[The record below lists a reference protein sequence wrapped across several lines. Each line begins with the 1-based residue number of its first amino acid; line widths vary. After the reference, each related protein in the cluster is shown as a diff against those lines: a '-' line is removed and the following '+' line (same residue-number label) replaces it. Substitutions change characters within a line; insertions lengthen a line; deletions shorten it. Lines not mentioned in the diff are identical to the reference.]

1 MVEVCLLAGGVGAAK
16 LLKGLA
22 KIADVTVIGNVGDD
36 VEMFGLHISPD
47 LDILMYTLAGIV
59 DPVKG
64 WGIKGDTFNCLS
76 MLARYGEETWF
87 RLGDMDLATHILRTK
102 MLREGMKLSGVQ
114 EELCRRLGVNTRIIP
129 VTDDYLRTFVDTEI
143 GLLPFQEYF
152 VKMKF
157 DVKVKDVLYKG
168 AEKAR
173 PAKGVLESLMEAK
186 GIIVAPSNPLLSIGP
201 ILAVKGIREALRAQR
216 VVAISPIVGGRALKG
231 PADRIM
237 RDLGIR
243 ADPVGVAQLYSDFLD
258 VLILDQADEGFVKEV
273 EGMGIKAVTTDTVMD
288 SLEKSVKLAEV
299 AVREL

>member
-1 MVEVCLLAGGVGAAK
+1 MEEVCLLAGGVGAAK
-16 LLKGLA
+16 LLRGLVRVA
-22 KIADVTVIGNVGDD
+22 EVTAIGNVGDD

-76 MLARYGEETWF
+76 MLAKYGEETWF
-87 RLGDMDLATHILRTK
+87 RLGDMDLATHILRTR
-102 MLREGMKLSGVQ
+102 MLREGKKLSEVQ
-114 EELCRRLGVNTRIIP
+114 EELCRRLGVSTRIIP
-129 VTDDYLRTFVDTEI
+129 ATDDYLRTFVDTEV

-157 DVKVKDVLYKG
+157 DVKVKAVLYRG
-168 AEKAR
+168 AENAR
-173 PAKGVLESLMEAK
+173 PAKGVMESLKRAN
-186 GIIVAPSNPLLSIGP
+186 GVIIAPSNPLLSIGP
-201 ILAVKGIREALRAQR
+201 ILAVKGIREALRGQR

-243 ADPVGVAQLYSDFLD
+243 VDPVGVAQLYGDFLD
-258 VLILDQADEGFVKEV
+258 VLILDRVDEKFVEEV
-273 EGMGIKAVTTDTVMD
+273 EGLGIKAVVADTIMD
-288 SLEKSVKLAEV
+288 SLERSIKLAEV